1 MRHFAHKGA
10 ATCDLLSNPSSWLA
24 KAFAHSQAL
33 HTHWPIKNSECQK
46 KSLECTFLIFKNQQ
60 KWQVIFTC
68 KAMHWIIEGT
78 VKPWQGDSIVEI
90 IPECTLFENHSQPAK
105 QTAAES
111 NQRHSALLRARNF
124 ANFPFSLGFCL
135 LSNVF
140 QSKVSGELVF
150 WNNSTLCSNL
160 AQFLNYLEKFANK
173 FSKGG
178 YIFIPI

>member
-1 MRHFAHKGA
+1 MEKRAGGGFCTYRGCHRWFSFKSKLN
-10 ATCDLLSNPSSWLA
+10 TSSWLA
-24 KAFAHSQAL
+24 KAFAHSLVL

-90 IPECTLFENHSQPAK
+90 IPESTRFENHSQQAK

-111 NQRHSALLRARNF
+111 SNKSTKDIQHCLERGIFVSTVAF
-124 ANFPFSLGFCL
+124 AYFPMSFKAKCQM
-135 LSNVF
+135 NWYAEIIAHCV
-140 QSKVSGELVF
+140 
-150 WNNSTLCSNL
+150 
-160 AQFLNYLEKFANK
+160 A
-173 FSKGG
+173 
-178 YIFIPI
+178 I